1 MEIAELGGV
10 IAVILAI
17 VVVVVG
23 SRYYSRRKG
32 NGKDAVC
39 TRCGLYP

>member
-1 MEIAELGGV
+1 METAEVGGV

-23 SRYYSRRKG
+23 SRYYSRQKG
-32 NGKDAVC
+32 SD
-39 TRCGLYP
+39 TD

>member
-1 MEIAELGGV
+1 METAEVGGV

-23 SRYYSRRKG
+23 SRYYSRQKG
-32 NGKDAVC
+32 NDTDEDA
-39 TRCGLYP
+39 